1 MSSNKCNKSLVWKF
15 FIKHPIRKGYAICK
29 ICQAAGKNAGDC
41 VYFAGGGKKTNIGTS
56 TSSLMKHMKRRHLV
70 EWLSTLSL

>member
-1 MSSNKCNKSLVWKF
+1 MSSQNRNKSIVWKF
-15 FIKHPIRKGYAICK
+15 FIKHPIQKWYAICK
-29 ICQAAGKNAGDC
+29 ICQAAGKNEVEC
-41 VYFAGGGKKTNIGTS
+41 VYFAGGGKNRGTS